1 ILQQVADMVDNGKL
15 GTTLSETLHGLT
27 VENLLAAH
35 KKVLEGHM
43 QGKLV
48 IAY

>member
-1 ILQQVADMVDNGKL
+1 MAQLLDEGKL
-15 GTTLSETLHGLT
+15 STTLSETLHGLSVDT
-27 VENLLAAH
+27 LTAAH
-35 KKVLEGHM
+35 QQLLGGHM